1 VSSPLG
7 GPALHGALDL
17 SSLVRKHA
25 TQAPSAAPASP
36 LVRDVDDT
44 TIGELVE
51 LSKRVPVILEVYGG
65 ELAPALGPLIESYA
79 GAFVLGTVRGDN
91 APELVRALGIQGIP
105 TVVALVAGQPVPLFQ
120 GIPPEPDIKAV
131 LEQVLALAA
140 KGGVTGRV
148 TPPTGEAAEP
158 VEEPLPPLHQEAYDA
173 LGRNDIAGAK
183 AAFQKA
189 LAQNPADSEAEAGL
203 AQVELLERVSGLDA
217 DRARKEAAAK
227 PKDLA
232 AALAVADIDISGGRV
247 EEACE
252 RLLALYSDSPT
263 EDKDIIRTRLLA
275 YFILAGAT
283 TEPVKQARN
292 RLSSL
297 MF

>member
-1 VSSPLG
+1 
-7 GPALHGALDL
+7 
-17 SSLVRKHA
+17 
-25 TQAPSAAPASP
+25 
-36 LVRDVDDT
+36 
-44 TIGELVE
+44 
-51 LSKRVPVILEVYGG
+51 
-65 ELAPALGPLIESYA
+65 
-79 GAFVLGTVRGDN
+79 
-91 APELVRALGIQGIP
+91 
-105 TVVALVAGQPVPLFQ
+105 
-120 GIPPEPDIKAV
+120 
-131 LEQVLALAA
+131 
-140 KGGVTGRV
+140 
-148 TPPTGEAAEP
+148 
-158 VEEPLPPLHQEAYDA
+158 
-173 LGRNDIAGAK
+173 
-183 AAFQKA
+183 
-189 LAQNPADSEAEAGL
+189 
-203 AQVELLERVSGLDA
+203 VELLERVSGLDA